1 MKKIK
6 EEIVTYKDHTS
17 DKINFISYLKITYP
31 DGTIETSVPFD
42 HRYEFKK
49 NLFHSRIK
57 NQEETSEQFKERFN
71 KTFLD
76 LCETITKPQNQN
88 T

>member
-6 EEIVTYKDHTS
+6 EEIVTYKDSNS
-17 DKINFISYLKITYP
+17 DEINFISYLKITYP

-42 HRYEFKK
+42 HRYEFER
-49 NLFHSRIK
+49 NLFRSCIK
-57 NQEETSEQFKERFN
+57 DEEETSEQFKKRFN
-71 KTFLD
+71 KEFFD
-76 LCETITKPQNQN
+76 LCNIITKAQNQN